1 MLLLMKNTLLLM
13 QKCAISNVKPGY
25 C

>member
-13 QKCAISNVKPGY
+13 QKCAISNVKTGY